1 MMQKKHVITRK
12 NIPYTSMGYTHPNTL
27 YAKWFTKSFSTL
39 HFVIPFTIE
48 HFKNFCY
55 NICIK
60 NRVFAAIFASLQK
73 RVFYNPKVETFSI
86 FKIGST
92 L

>member
-1 MMQKKHVITRK
+1 MRDNTK
-12 NIPYTSMGYTHPNTL
+12 NIPYTSMGYEHSSIL
-27 YAKWFTKSFSTL
+27 YAKRFIKCFSAL

-60 NRVFAAIFASLQK
+60 KNRVFVAIFASLQK